1 VGKYFINI
9 EEHIFMTLKIGEKI
23 SYEGNTYSISRINN
37 DNTISVTT
45 EDGQTITIPKSAPLF
60 SWYYEQTKYY
70 TQMLN
75 EDKDKISEYETLI
88 SQYKE
93 TLKDIKD
100 KIHSYLVS
108 WGVTNANQ
116 LTNSS
121 QKSQYEEMVASA
133 NEAKGEKTSASNEL
147 YSTAMHAFN
156 TALDKGKV
164 LNAQL
169 VTSFLA

>member
-1 VGKYFINI
+1 
-9 EEHIFMTLKIGEKI
+9 MTLEIGKKF
-23 SYEGNTYSISRINN
+23 SYEGKTVSISRIDN
-37 DNTISVTT
+37 DTISVTT
-45 EDGQTITIPKSAPLF
+45 EDGQTITIPKSDSLF
-60 SWYYEQTKYY
+60 SWYDEKTEYY

-75 EDKDKISEYETLI
+75 EYKETISECETLI

-93 TLKDIKD
+93 TLKYIKA

-121 QKSQYEEMVASA
+121 QKSQYEEMVASK
-133 NEAKGEKTSASNEL
+133 NKTKGEKISVSNKL
-147 YSTAMHAFN
+147 YSTAMLAFN

-164 LNAQL
+164 QNAQL

>member
-1 VGKYFINI
+1 
-9 EEHIFMTLKIGEKI
+9 MRLQIGEKFL
-23 SYEGNTYSISRINN
+23 YEGKTVSISSINN
-37 DNTISVTT
+37 NTISVTT

-60 SWYYEQTKYY
+60 SSINAWYDEQKEYY

-75 EDKDKISEYETLI
+75 EDKEKISECKTLI

-93 TLKDIKD
+93 TLKDIEA

-164 LNAQL
+164 QNAQL
-169 VTSFLA
+169 AFLA